1 MFFSSKQ
8 KANNKNSKSKNKS
21 SSDSAVTIL
30 TAGCRFEGRLYCRGI
45 SRIGGK
51 IEGEVIS
58 EGTLIIEEDALVE
71 AAIQAEEVIIQGQV
85 KGQLE
90 ASGKVELATSSHFQG
105 SLSAKTLEI
114 QEGANFNG
122 NITMLH
128 PEKTLAEMPVL
139 SHEAHL
145 KDSHVLPQENENE
158 SLHDLTP

>member
-1 MFFSSKQ
+1 MVFSSK
-8 KANNKNSKSKNKS
+8 KNSTKKDSKKS
-21 SSDSAVTIL
+21 SSAVTIL

-90 ASGKVELATSSHFQG
+90 ASDKVEFANTSQFQG
-105 SLSAKTLEI
+105 SLTTKSLELHA
-114 QEGANFNG
+114 GANFNG
-122 NITMLH
+122 NINMLQA
-128 PEKTLAEMPVL
+128 EQTLAEMPNLEKTNPLEEAKIL
-139 SHEAHL
+139 SKE
-145 KDSHVLPQENENE
+145 SENLQNIP
-158 SLHDLTP
+158 SP